1 MSGVTQSEENNEF
14 MTTTSNI
21 TSPMKIQK
29 VESAAMCSVTSLR
42 DLFHVNPD
50 NNDGDDSEEEEV
62 YGVVLVENPLSC
74 SVGYDPEA
82 HKKL

>member
-1 MSGVTQSEENNEF
+1 MSGVTQSEENIKF
-14 MTTTSNI
+14 ITTTPNI
-21 TSPMKIQK
+21 TSPMKIQN

-62 YGVVLVENPLSC
+62 YGVELVQDPLSC
-74 SVGYDPEA
+74 SVGYNPEA
-82 HKKL
+82 HKDL